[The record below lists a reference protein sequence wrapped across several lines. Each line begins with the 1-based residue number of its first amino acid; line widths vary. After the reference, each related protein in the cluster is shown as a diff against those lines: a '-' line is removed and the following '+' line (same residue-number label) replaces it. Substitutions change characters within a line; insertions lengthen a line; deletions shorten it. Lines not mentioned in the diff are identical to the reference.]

1 MRDLKLSTARNLT
14 VFMTDSAD
22 HITGKAS
29 LTLTITASKDG
40 AAFGSISP
48 TVTDLG
54 SGWYGLALT
63 TTHTNTLGDLAI
75 HITGAGA
82 DPTDILC
89 QVVTDLQGASVSSVT
104 GNVGGNVVGSVAS
117 VTGLTASDV
126 GAIKAK
132 TDNLPA
138 SPAAVGSA
146 MTLTSGERTSIAA
159 AIWNALT
166 SGLTTVS
173 SIGKLLVTNID
184 AAISSASTL
193 GAIRKNI
200 AIPGF
205 QFKMYDTS
213 GNPALD
219 LTGIS
224 AKVSLDGGAFADCV
238 NVSTIAEIGNGWYK
252 IDLDAADTN
261 GKTMALKFTVLG
273 AAPNEFT
280 SVTET

>member
-1 MRDLKLSTARNLT
+1 MRDLKLSTVRNLS
-14 VFMTDSAD
+14 VFMTDSTD

-40 AAFGSISP
+40 AAFATITP

-54 SGWYGLALT
+54 NGWYTLALT
-63 TTHTNTLGDLAI
+63 TTHTNTAGDLAI
-75 HITGAGA
+75 HITGTGA
-82 DPTDILC
+82 DPTDVLC
-89 QVVTDLQGASVSSVT
+89 QVLADLSGGTVSSVT

-132 TDNLPA
+132 TDNLPSDPADA
-138 SPAAVGSA
+138 SDIAALFTA
-146 MTLTSGERTSIAA
+146 LPA
-159 AIWNALT
+159 AIWAALT
-166 SGLTTVS
+166 SSLTTVN

-184 AAISSASTL
+184 ARVSAASTL
-193 GAIRKNI
+193 GAIRKNT

-238 NVSTIAEIGNGWYK
+238 NVATIAEIGNGWYK
-252 IDLDAADTN
+252 IDLAAADTN

-280 SVTET
+280 TVTET